1 MEKAIRGDFSIIKAW
16 KADTAGNLIMRRTSK
31 NFNNDIAGAAK
42 ITVAE
47 VKFNSIKKIYIGLSK
62 VEEIVPAGELDGND
76 IQVPGIF
83 VDRVVKGIFK

>member
-31 NFNNDIAGAAK
+31 NFNNDMAGASK

-47 VKFNSIKKIYIGLSK
+47 VKFNSIK
-62 VEEIVPAGELDGND
+62 
-76 IQVPGIF
+76 
-83 VDRVVKGIFK
+83 